1 MDPALIFGQ
10 RAGRDPVVE
19 LVGVQ
24 EPLAERVLEGRSERH
39 ARRPGGQAKAD
50 HLASAGRHV
59 DDVAGRRLGA
69 GLRRVHGALLAC
81 DHEAVERVLHVRRR
95 IGRAPQPCGVR
106 VVLGEQQLRGA
117 VARQGVVAK
126 LGMEGRHRSAGFAQ
140 ERFRVLVSPR
150 PGVPEPQRRQEV
162 QPGGL
167 GAPVVDRHPD
177 QDVVRTRLGVFHEHV
192 EVAVVVEDPRVDQL
206 VLEVLPRAPPIR
218 LHEVTVGELPL
229 RVLVEVLHVRVGR
242 RRVDVE
248 VVLLDVLAVVP
259 LAVGE
264 AEHPLLQDGVT
275 PVPEGEGE
283 TEALAVVGDPGDA
296 VLAPPVGPGTG
307 LVVREVVPG
316 VAVLAVVLADR
327 PPLPLAQVRAPLLPR
342 NAGLAGVVQALLLC
356 AVVER

>member
-1 MDPALIFGQ
+1 M
-10 RAGRDPVVE
+10 
-19 LVGVQ
+19 
-24 EPLAERVLEGRSERH
+24 
-39 ARRPGGQAKAD
+39 GG
-50 HLASAGRHV
+50 HY
-59 DDVAGRRLGA
+59 
-69 GLRRVHGALLAC
+69 
-81 DHEAVERVLHVRRR
+81 
-95 IGRAPQPCGVR
+95 
-106 VVLGEQQLRGA
+106 
-117 VARQGVVAK
+117 
-126 LGMEGRHRSAGFAQ
+126 RSAGFAQ
-140 ERFRVLVSPR
+140 DRLRVVVAPR
-150 PGVPEPQRRQEV
+150 PRIPEPQRRQDV

-167 GAPVVDRHPD
+167 GASVVDRHPD

-259 LAVGE
+259 LAVGQP
-264 AEHPLLQDGVT
+264 EHPLLQDGVA

-283 TEALAVVGDPGDA
+283 TEALVVVRDAGDA
-296 VLAPPVGPGTG
+296 IFTPPVGAGAG

-342 NAGLAGVVQALLLC
+342 DADLAGVVQALLLG
-356 AVVER
+356 AVVERGCRCRCVSRHCQYLPGFSGARGRLAPGVSTISRARRRRRGRPRTSPCTWSSSPSR